1 MIHIVTKSNQIVKD
15 ADILAE
21 MKDQVQV
28 EVSLVT
34 LDEDNYEL
42 FERGTPNPKSRLK
55 IIEEL
60 SHKGVFVRAM
70 CMPVMRQHKLVEEGK
85 SILPA
90 YRHISSGQEAVIHK
104 VGRDNAAKGIRY
116 FFKTD
121 GHTFDIDDIHEWEPV
136 IVHDYSKPEEMKK
149 VVYDLGA
156 KAFKS
161 KDLNYFYV
169 DELLDADREGRTAR
183 AQKGRFE
190 DPNVE
195 VLEKSGEDVLDHQG
209 NPIEVEV
216 EDYSVAKREWIDG
229 KPPMIRRRMMNY
241 GYKDISNRDWVDC
254 V

>member
-85 SILPA
+85 SI
-90 YRHISSGQEAVIHK
+90 
-104 VGRDNAAKGIRY
+104 
-116 FFKTD
+116 
-121 GHTFDIDDIHEWEPV
+121 
-136 IVHDYSKPEEMKK
+136 
-149 VVYDLGA
+149 
-156 KAFKS
+156 
-161 KDLNYFYV
+161 
-169 DELLDADREGRTAR
+169 
-183 AQKGRFE
+183 
-190 DPNVE
+190 
-195 VLEKSGEDVLDHQG
+195 
-209 NPIEVEV
+209 
-216 EDYSVAKREWIDG
+216 
-229 KPPMIRRRMMNY
+229 
-241 GYKDISNRDWVDC
+241 
-254 V
+254 